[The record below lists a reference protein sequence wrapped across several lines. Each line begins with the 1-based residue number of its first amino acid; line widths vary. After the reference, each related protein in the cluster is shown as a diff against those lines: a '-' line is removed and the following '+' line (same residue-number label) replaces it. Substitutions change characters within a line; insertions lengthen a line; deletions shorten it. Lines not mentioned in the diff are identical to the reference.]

1 MGFRE
6 RLDDPQRRL
15 LIHTFVPPP
24 QSASRTELDAV
35 ARTLERLRRQARLDA
50 VHVPQVRPDPRSPR
64 PQFVPKLAPRA
75 FARAMER
82 RLDAT
87 PDWLLNRSIRDHP
100 WAQHETWL
108 RRTIEEQGDPSL
120 VLAGGAPGR
129 SPVPGPSVTEATR
142 RIRAAHGD
150 RVRLGGIAVP
160 TRLDES
166 ERLLAKTEAGIDFFI
181 TQILGES
188 DSTCRLIAD
197 YHRVCREH
205 GWRPRPLIVSVA
217 PVSQGRDVA
226 FLEAWGVRF
235 DPRWRRTLMESSLGI
250 GWRSIEMAIDLLH
263 GVAAQARAEAPDV
276 PLGVNIEHVRPHNL
290 ELSAELMQRVS
301 DEWS

>member
-15 LIHTFVPPP
+15 LIQTFVPPP
-24 QSASRTELDAV
+24 RSASRTELDAV
-35 ARTLERLRRQARLDA
+35 ARTLERLRCQAPLDA

-75 FARAMER
+75 FARAMDR
-82 RLDAT
+82 RLDAP
-87 PDWLLNRSIRDHP
+87 PDWLLNRAIRDHP

-108 RRTIEEQGDPSL
+108 RRTLEAQGDLSV

-129 SPVPGPSVTEATR
+129 SPAPGPSVVEATR
-142 RIRAAHGD
+142 RVRAAHGD

-160 TRLDES
+160 TRQEES
-166 ERLLAKTEAGIDFFI
+166 ERLLAKTEAGADFFV

-188 DSTCRLIAD
+188 DSTSRLIAD

-205 GWRPRPLIVSVA
+205 GWRPRPLILSVA
-217 PVSQGRDVA
+217 PVSQRRDVA
-226 FLEAWGVRF
+226 FLEAWGIRF
-235 DPRWRRTLMESSLGI
+235 DPRWRRMLIKSSLGI
-250 GWRSIEMAIDLLH
+250 GWRSIEMALELLH
-263 GVAAQARAEAPDV
+263 RVTARSQAEALDV

-290 ELSAELMQRVS
+290 ELSGELRRRVS
-301 DEWS
+301 EEWS